1 MCIIPY
7 ICYTLLFYKGKGY
20 CYTRCSNKH
29 NIVKIRRWC
38 IRRKLDEW
46 KVTDICKTIKISRTS
61 FYRYRNKYQK
71 DGFEV
76 LKDKFRRPHTIH
88 STDRKM
94 E

>member
-1 MCIIPY
+1 M
-7 ICYTLLFYKGKGY
+7 
-20 CYTRCSNKH
+20 
-29 NIVKIRRWC
+29 
-38 IRRKLDEW
+38 RRKLDEW

-94 E
+94 EQKIV